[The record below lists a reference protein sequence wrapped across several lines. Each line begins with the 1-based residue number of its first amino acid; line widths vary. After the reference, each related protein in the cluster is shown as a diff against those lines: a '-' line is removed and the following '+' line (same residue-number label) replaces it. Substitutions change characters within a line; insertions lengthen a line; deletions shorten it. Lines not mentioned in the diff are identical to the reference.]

1 MDVLVSIIVPV
12 YNAEKF
18 LNRCVDSILH
28 QEYRSFELILV
39 DDGSTD
45 SSGSICDEYAE
56 KDSRVIVI
64 HKENSGVS
72 DSRNMALDRA
82 CGKYIQFLDSDDWI
96 TPDAT
101 KLVVRSA
108 ETYQCDLVIS
118 DFYRVVGERVSH
130 KGDIEEDGVMNREQ
144 YAAHMMENPAYFY
157 YGVIWNKLYRRDLIE
172 KYHLRMDSEL
182 NWCED
187 FLFNLEYIRHANVF
201 LALQAPIYY
210 YVKTKGSLVSQSMT
224 INRVIKTKLIIF
236 EYYNEFY
243 KSVYEEEDY
252 SKIRLQV
259 YSFLLS
265 TAKDNM
271 VPPAPLAGSKKL
283 GKERIS
289 TLNREAISG
298 DGVPMELYRCRKLL
312 YRHCETVAV
321 KHDLSMPE
329 ILILLHLS
337 QPVNIEKIDEL
348 ADFAGLSTRKT
359 FRILQRLTRK
369 ELLQVKNLRTDELQH
384 FELLPAAEPVI
395 KDLELALEDFNKH
408 RFQTLTAQELE
419 NYRYLENKIKDSM
432 LQILK

>member
-1 MDVLVSIIVPV
+1 MDVPVSIIVPV

-18 LNRCVDSILH
+18 LNRCVDSILR

-45 SSGSICDEYAE
+45 SSGKICDEYA
-56 KDSRVIVI
+56 KQDSRVIVI

-82 CGKYIQFLDSDDWI
+82 SGKYIQFLDSDDWI

-101 KLVVRSA
+101 RLFVRSA
-108 ETYQCDLVIS
+108 ETFQCDLVIS

-144 YAAHMMENPAYFY
+144 YAAHMMENPADFY
-157 YGVIWNKLYRRDLIE
+157 YGVIWNKLFRRDLIE

-201 LALQAPIYY
+201 LALQVPVYY

-224 INRVIKTKLIIF
+224 INRVIKTKLILF

-265 TAKDNM
+265 TARDNM

-289 TLNREAISG
+289 TLNRDAISG
-298 DGVPMELYRCRKLL
+298 DGVPVELYRFRKLL
-312 YRHCETVAV
+312 ERHCETVAV
-321 KHDLSMPE
+321 KYDLTMDE

-369 ELLQVKNLRTDELQH
+369 ELLQIKKLRTEELQH

-408 RFQTLTAQELE
+408 RFETLTEEEFAAYRHLE
-419 NYRYLENKIKDSM
+419 TKIKNSM